1 MPAGATWGWVG
12 VEGGNEPVKGRPGLE
27 EAVKMWTP
35 AGVGGWGER
44 VWEERF
50 GVEVGVGWGLG

>member
-27 EAVKMWTP
+27 EAVKMWIP
-35 AGVGGWGER
+35 AGVGGWG
-44 VWEERF
+44 
-50 GVEVGVGWGLG
+50 GGLGGGGLE